1 MQMKTKMRNPMER
14 GAWQAII
21 HGVARVRHDSE
32 TKPPPL
38 HIYYRVKI
46 KKSKMLNITYKPA
59 ILSVHPKE
67 MKTQVH
73 KLGCTWKFIVVLLII
88 AETQKNKRKMNKI
101 MVVYL
106 YNTIWP
112 NNNNKKEWTTDSC
125 MNVKDNAL
133 KRWDRR
139 HTGVHSV
146 DSFLR
151 YSKIGT
157 QAKSVWVDKSE

>member
-1 MQMKTKMRNPMER
+1 MNISLKISELLTSTQKNAQKSLVIREMQMKTKMRNPMER

-73 KLGCTWKFIVVLLII
+73 KLGCT
-88 AETQKNKRKMNKI
+88 
-101 MVVYL
+101 
-106 YNTIWP
+106 
-112 NNNNKKEWTTDSC
+112 
-125 MNVKDNAL
+125 
-133 KRWDRR
+133 
-139 HTGVHSV
+139 
-146 DSFLR
+146 
-151 YSKIGT
+151 
-157 QAKSVWVDKSE
+157 